1 MKIVVETQYREN
13 YGAHDWDGQGECP
26 QHWKMKGGNT
36 YFVDC
41 TLSEAQSTEYWDH
54 VRDSIESYDDYQEEY
69 ILSSTLVD
77 AIDFDPK
84 NYEESEHRGGVY
96 MEKDSDGKFVCQ
108 QTSTIGGG
116 TRDDNRHQRI
126 MTWHQHGGS
135 QREMRAVVVRPDGT
149 SIPYM
154 EYIEELRVA

>member
-13 YGAHDWDGQGECP
+13 YGGHDWDGQGECP
-26 QHWKMKGGNT
+26 QRWKMKGGNT

-84 NYEESEHRGGVY
+84 DYEESEHRGGVY

-108 QTSTIGGG
+108 QTATIGGG

-126 MTWHQHGGS
+126 TTWHQQGGS
-135 QREMRAVVVRPDGT
+135 QREMRTVVVKPDGT

>member
-1 MKIVVETQYREN
+1 MKLVVETQYREN

-26 QHWKMKGGNT
+26 QHWKMKGGNC

-69 ILSSTLVD
+69 ILESTLVD

-84 NYEESEHRGGVY
+84 SYGEREHRPGVY
-96 MEKDSDGKFVCQ
+96 MEKDSDGKFLCQ
-108 QTSTIGGG
+108 QTTTMGEAC
-116 TRDDNRHQRI
+116 RYQRI
-126 MTWHQHGGS
+126 TTWHQQGGS
-135 QREMRAVVVRPDGT
+135 QREMRTVVVKPDGT

-154 EYIEELRVA
+154 EYIEEMRVA